1 MTRTH
6 EIEHLEEDA
15 QRTRAKLTNTV
26 DALRGRIS
34 EAVSP
39 SVVTRDLQG
48 YLLRKLKE
56 NPLQAAGLAAGLA
69 FPLTR
74 LLATMPAPILL
85 VGAGIALSRT
95 SVSETASG
103 QLAEGVEGAKSALVD
118 AASSVQD
125 AAARATDTASAA
137 LGSISDS
144 ADSLRAGASDAM
156 DAASDTLA
164 SAASEVSDTLQQYPL
179 ILGAIGLAIGA
190 LIGGA
195 VPASRAEKE
204 AFGELSDDLKRQ
216 AGTIATETLDAAK
229 EAAGDVYAE
238 AADEAGRQGLTLESA
253 GAAADELKKSAG
265 NIIHKAAGSST
276 KKKS

>member
-15 QRTRAKLTNTV
+15 QRTREKLTNTV
-26 DALRGRIS
+26 DTLRGRLTN
-34 EAVSP
+34 AVSP

-48 YLLRKLKE
+48 YLVRKVKE

-85 VGAGIALSRT
+85 VGAGIALSKT
-95 SVSETASG
+95 SVSETASDH
-103 QLAEGVEGAKSALVD
+103 LAEGAKSAFVD
-118 AASSVQD
+118 AASSAQD
-125 AAARATDTASAA
+125 AAARANDTASAA

-156 DAASDTLA
+156 DAASASLA

-195 VPASRAEKE
+195 VPASSAENE

-216 AGTIATETLDAAK
+216 AGTIASETLDAAK

-238 AADEAGRQGLTLESA
+238 AADEAGRQGLTLES
-253 GAAADELKKSAG
+253 GAAADELKRSAG
-265 NIIHKAAGSST
+265 NIIDKAAVSST

>member
-15 QRTRAKLTNTV
+15 QRTRENLTNTV
-26 DALRGRIS
+26 DTLRGRIT

-48 YLLRKLKE
+48 YLVRKVKE

-85 VGAGIALSRT
+85 VGAGIALSKT

-103 QLAEGVEGAKSALVD
+103 RVAEGVDSARSAVSD
-118 AASSVQD
+118 ASSSIQD
-125 AAARATDTASAA
+125 VATRATDKASSA
-137 LGSISDS
+137 LGSIADS
-144 ADSLRAGASDAM
+144 ADSLRAGAADAM
-156 DAASDTLA
+156 DTASNTLA
-164 SAASEVSDTLQQYPL
+164 SAAREVSDTVQQYPL
-179 ILGAIGLAIGA
+179 ILGALGLAIGA

-195 VPASRAEKE
+195 VPVSRAEQE

-216 AGTIATETLDAAK
+216 ASTLASDGLDAAK

-238 AADEAGRQGLTLESA
+238 AAGEANRQGLTLENA
-253 GAAADELKKSAG
+253 GVAADELKKSAA
-265 NIIHKAAGSST
+265 NITDKTAGSTST
-276 KKKS
+276 KKS